1 MTQPGPHSEQPEPT
15 PQGQPSPYQTPA
27 PQQPAPPMYAQ
38 PMQPEKTK
46 NTLGLIALTVAVLGL
61 ILSFVKGAL
70 MAGWI
75 LLPIAFILGIVSLF
89 LKNKKKGM
97 GIAAIVVSVVGA
109 VVAPIMFLAYVT
121 DAADEALNAP
131 PAQIGPDGETIE
143 DKGTSRDNPLPVG
156 SSVESKEWSYKINSV
171 ELNGTDAVLAAN
183 TFNDAPSDGQQYMLI
198 NVTATYNGNDPEGA
212 TPFGSVAYVS
222 ADGNTFASHDT
233 LAVAPDAFDQMTT
246 LYEGAST
253 TGNIAIAV
261 PSEGIENGV
270 LAVSPDMFS
279 GKSFVAVQ

>member
-1 MTQPGPHSEQPEPT
+1 
-15 PQGQPSPYQTPA
+15 
-27 PQQPAPPMYAQ
+27 MYAQ
-38 PMQPEKTK
+38 PAQSAPTK
-46 NTLGLIALTVAVLGL
+46 NTLGLIALIVAILGL
-61 ILSFVKGAL
+61 ILSCVKGAL

-89 LKNKKKGM
+89 MKNKKKGM
-97 GIAAIVVSVVGA
+97 GIAAIIISVVGA
-109 VVAPIMFLAYVT
+109 VLAPIVFFAYIT

-131 PAQIGPDGETIE
+131 PAQTGPDGETIE
-143 DKGTSRDNPLPVG
+143 NKGKDAQGTSRDNPLPVG

-183 TFNDAPSDGQQYMLI
+183 PFNDAPADDQQYILI
-198 NVTATYNGNDPEGA
+198 NVTATYTGNDPEGSI
-212 TPFGSVAYVS
+212 PLGSVAYVS
-222 ADGNTFASHDT
+222 ADGNTFAAHDS
-233 LAVAPDAFDQMTT
+233 LAVAPDAFDQITT

>member
-1 MTQPGPHSEQPEPT
+1 MVLNFDFLHRVGSDHDATRPNPRAANAHVRAAYAGGTGEEHAGPYRSHRRGPRAHPGVRE
-15 PQGQPSPYQTPA
+15 GRA
-27 PQQPAPPMYAQ
+27 D
-38 PMQPEKTK
+38 
-46 NTLGLIALTVAVLGL
+46 GG
-61 ILSFVKGAL
+61 G
-70 MAGWI
+70 I

-89 LKNKKKGM
+89 MKNKKKGM
-97 GIAAIVVSVVGA
+97 SIAAIIISVVGA
-109 VVAPIMFLAYVT
+109 VLAPIVFFAYIT

-131 PAQIGPDGETIE
+131 PTQTGPDGTTIE
-143 DKGTSRDNPLPVG
+143 NKGKDAQGTSRDNPLPVG
-156 SSVESKEWSYKINSV
+156 SSVESKEWSYKINSI

-183 TFNDAPSDGQQYMLI
+183 PFNDAPADGQQYILI
-198 NVTATYNGNDPEGA
+198 NVTATYTGNDPEGSIPLG
-212 TPFGSVAYVS
+212 TVAYVS
-222 ADGNTFASHDT
+222 ADGNTFAAHDS
-233 LAVAPDAFDQMTT
+233 LAVAPDAFDQITT